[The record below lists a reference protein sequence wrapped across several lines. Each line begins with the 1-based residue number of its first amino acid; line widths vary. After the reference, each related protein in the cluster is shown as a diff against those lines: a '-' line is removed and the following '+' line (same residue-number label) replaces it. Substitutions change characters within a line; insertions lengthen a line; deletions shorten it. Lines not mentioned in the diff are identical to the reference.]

1 MKIKAFLVALVFAI
15 QLNGQNSDADYEK
28 STNFGMKLGISASTM
43 FGGELHNPTPLL
55 GYVAGVYYHSKLDK
69 KKINY
74 QTGLDLRLR
83 GSNFNNVND
92 SLSNRAYTR
101 IGLISVDVPLNLL
114 ILIGKYS
121 REKVNH
127 VMVGIQP
134 SYILRSVVYIGAG
147 QIPAQ
152 SQVYMKKWQNLPLSN
167 FEISGIVGYQ
177 HKEEGFGYQI
187 AFKVGLNN
195 LNDNFKLV
203 TVDPDSGIEYD
214 LLPKTG
220 TGKFIGTG
228 SLEFSF
234 IF

>member
-1 MKIKAFLVALVFAI
+1 MKIKAFIVALLLVL
-15 QLNGQNSDADYEK
+15 QLNGQASDPDYEK

-43 FGGELHNPTPLL
+43 FGGELQNPTPLL
-55 GYVAGVYYHSKLDK
+55 GYVAGLYYHNKLDK
-69 KKINY
+69 KKIHY

-114 ILIGKYS
+114 ILTGKYS
-121 REKVNH
+121 RERVNH
-127 VMVGIQP
+127 IMVGIQP
-134 SYILRSVVYIGAG
+134 SYILRSIVYLGAG

-195 LNDNFKLV
+195 LNDNFRLV
-203 TVDPDSGIEYD
+203 TVDSDTGIEYD

-228 SLEFSF
+228 SLEFAF

>member
-15 QLNGQNSDADYEK
+15 QLNGQSSDPDYEK

-43 FGGELHNPTPLL
+43 FGGELQKPNPLL

-69 KKINY
+69 KKLHY

-92 SLSNRAYTR
+92 SMSNRAYTR
-101 IGLISVDVPLNLL
+101 IGLISVDVPLNVL
-114 ILIGKYS
+114 ILLGKYS
-121 REKVNH
+121 KEKVNH

-134 SYILRSVVYIGAG
+134 SYILRSVVYLGSG

-152 SQVYMKKWQNLPLSN
+152 SQVYMKKWQNLPLYN
-167 FEISGIVGYQ
+167 FELAGLVGYQ
-177 HKEEGFGYQI
+177 HKQEGFGYQI
-187 AFKVGLNN
+187 ALKVGLHSLNN
-195 LNDNFKLV
+195 NFKLV

-220 TGKFIGTG
+220 TGKYIGTG
-228 SLEFSF
+228 SIEFSF

>member
-1 MKIKAFLVALVFAI
+1 MKIKAFLVALFFAI
-15 QLNGQNSDADYEK
+15 QLNGQNSDPDYEK

-43 FGGELHNPTPLL
+43 FGGELQNPTPLL
-55 GYVAGVYYHSKLDK
+55 GYVAGLYYHSKLDK
-69 KKINY
+69 KKIHY

-121 REKVNH
+121 RERVNH
-127 VMVGIQP
+127 IMVGIQP

-203 TVDPDSGIEYD
+203 TVDSDTGIEYD

-228 SLEFSF
+228 SLEFAF

>member
-1 MKIKAFLVALVFAI
+1 MKIKAFIVALLLVL
-15 QLNGQNSDADYEK
+15 QLNGQASDPDYEK

-43 FGGELHNPTPLL
+43 YGGELLNANPLL
-55 GYVAGVYYHSKLDK
+55 GYVAGLYYHSKLDK
-69 KKINY
+69 KKIHY

-114 ILIGKYS
+114 ILTGKYS
-121 REKVNH
+121 RERVNH
-127 VMVGIQP
+127 IMVGIQP
-134 SYILRSVVYIGAG
+134 SYILRSIVYLGAG

-177 HKEEGFGYQI
+177 HTEEGFGYQI

-195 LNDNFKLV
+195 LNDNFRLV
-203 TVDPDSGIEYD
+203 TVDSDTGIEYD

-228 SLEFSF
+228 SLEFAF

>member
-1 MKIKAFLVALVFAI
+1 MKIKAVIVALLLVL
-15 QLNGQNSDADYEK
+15 QLNGQASDPDYEK

-43 FGGELHNPTPLL
+43 FGGELQNPTPLL
-55 GYVAGVYYHSKLDK
+55 GYVAGLYYHNKLDK
-69 KKINY
+69 KKIHY

-114 ILIGKYS
+114 ILTGKYS
-121 REKVNH
+121 RERVNH
-127 VMVGIQP
+127 IMVGIQP
-134 SYILRSVVYIGAG
+134 SYILRSIVYLGAG

-195 LNDNFKLV
+195 LNDNFRLV
-203 TVDPDSGIEYD
+203 TVDSDTGIEYD

-228 SLEFSF
+228 SLEFAF